1 MIDFEAGDLVPI
13 ANLVR
18 NDLVESQH
26 FGIAC
31 FVDPSGKL
39 LAEHG
44 NSKKLIYPRSAV
56 KPLQAVAA
64 RRAGLRLTGAELA
77 ISAGSHHG
85 TKAHTDLVLSIL
97 NSVGLGEEALQCP
110 VAWPTNS
117 AARAQATEETK
128 ACFNCSGKHAG
139 FLAACVAAGWNTD
152 TYLDPSHPLQK
163 LIVEVF
169 EEYSGEP
176 VSHSTVDGC
185 GAPLHAI
192 SLLGLAKALGKFAS
206 EDSEI
211 AQAMMQNAWA
221 VADAKSPDALI
232 MQHSS
237 NSKTGIVSKLGAEG
251 VFIVANTHGFAA
263 AVKVADGALRPA
275 PLVAIKLFLDHGLM
289 TQEVHDQLAT
299 QIAPEVLGGDNPVG
313 YFAATI

>member
-31 FVDPSGKL
+31 LVDPSGNL
-39 LAEHG
+39 VAEYG

-97 NSVGLGEEALQCP
+97 KSVGLDETALQCP

-117 AARAQATEETK
+117 AARTQATIETK
-128 ACFNCSGKHAG
+128 SCFNCSGKHAG
-139 FLAACVAAGWNTD
+139 FLAACVAAGWSTE

-163 LIVEVF
+163 LIIEVF

-185 GAPLHAI
+185 GAPLHAV
-192 SLLGLAKALGKFAS
+192 SLVGLAKALGKFAS
-206 EDSEI
+206 QDSEI
-211 AQAMMQNAWA
+211 AQAMIQNPWA
-221 VADAKSPDALI
+221 VADAKSPDTLI
-232 MQHSS
+232 MQHGSS
-237 NSKTGIVSKLGAEG
+237 SQTGVVSKLGAEG
-251 VFIVANTHGFAA
+251 VFIVANTDGFAA

-275 PLVAIKLFLDHGLM
+275 PLVAIKLFMDHGLM
-289 TQEVHDQLAT
+289 TKEVHDQLVA

-313 YFAATI
+313 YFAASI

>member
-1 MIDFEAGDLVPI
+1 MIDFETGDQVPI

-31 FVDPSGKL
+31 LVDPAGAL
-39 LAEHG
+39 IAEHG
-44 NSKKLIYPRSAV
+44 NAKKLIYPRSAV

-64 RRAGLRLTGAELA
+64 RRAGAKLTGAELA

-97 NSVGLGEEALQCP
+97 NSVGLGEDSLQCP
-110 VAWPTNS
+110 VAWPTNL
-117 AARAQATEETK
+117 AARSKATQETK

-139 FLAACVAAGWNTD
+139 FLAACVAAGWSTD
-152 TYLDPSHPLQK
+152 NYLDPSHPLQK
-163 LIVEVF
+163 LIIEVF

-185 GAPLHAI
+185 GAPLHAVSVI
-192 SLLGLAKALGKFAS
+192 GLARALGKFALQ
-206 EDSEI
+206 EAEI
-211 AQAMMQNAWA
+211 VQAMIQNPWA
-221 VADAKSPDALI
+221 VADAKSPDTLI
-232 MQHSS
+232 MQRASS
-237 NSKTGIVSKLGAEG
+237 AELGIVSKLGAEG

-289 TQEVHDQLAT
+289 TKEVHDQLVSD
-299 QIAPEVLGGDNPVG
+299 IAPEVLGGDHPVG
-313 YFAATI
+313 YFAATV